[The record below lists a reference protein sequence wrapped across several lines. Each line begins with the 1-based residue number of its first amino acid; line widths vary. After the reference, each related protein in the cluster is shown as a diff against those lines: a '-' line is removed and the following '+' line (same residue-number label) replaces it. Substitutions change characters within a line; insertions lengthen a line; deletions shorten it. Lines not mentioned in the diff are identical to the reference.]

1 MPSAGSITENAWLGQ
16 SVLTAFAD
24 DPATPA
30 ELAETARRWQHD
42 VAFGLWQ
49 IADPVPS
56 PGVWCT
62 DIVTGERRYA
72 AIPSHHLSDV
82 HRWGVLL
89 CALVADHG
97 VWRTTGAVLA
107 LRPAEADMLA
117 ESVNDGLVNLL
128 HDKGIPYPGGK
139 GQELPPSGVVAGGRK
154 PISPEGVR
162 AFSAMMGAG
171 LPAMAKDLRTLRN
184 SLQTS
189 DREDMCLVSV
199 EIELQHRA
207 ETLRRFREHPS
218 AEPASSELI
227 VWRGARMTRP
237 ERTRM
242 APTCAPISGTTVELR
257 PTRRTDGCWDTSR
270 CATI

>member
-1 MPSAGSITENAWLGQ
+1 MSGLRADPAESDALGRLVTENAWLGQ

-30 ELAETARRWQHD
+30 ELAETARRWQYD

-49 IADPVPS
+49 IADQVPS

-97 VWRTTGAVLA
+97 VWRPTGAVLA

-117 ESVNDGLVNLL
+117 ESVNDGLVDLL
-128 HDKGIPYPGGK
+128 HDKGILYPGGK
-139 GQELPPSGVVAGGRK
+139 GAGVAAFRCRRRWPRADQPGGCTGFQRHDGRRPAGNG
-154 PISPEGVR
+154 EG
-162 AFSAMMGAG
+162 
-171 LPAMAKDLRTLRN
+171 PAHIAQQPVD
-184 SLQTS
+184 Q
-189 DREDMCLVSV
+189 
-199 EIELQHRA
+199 
-207 ETLRRFREHPS
+207 
-218 AEPASSELI
+218 
-227 VWRGARMTRP
+227 
-237 ERTRM
+237 
-242 APTCAPISGTTVELR
+242 
-257 PTRRTDGCWDTSR
+257 
-270 CATI
+270 